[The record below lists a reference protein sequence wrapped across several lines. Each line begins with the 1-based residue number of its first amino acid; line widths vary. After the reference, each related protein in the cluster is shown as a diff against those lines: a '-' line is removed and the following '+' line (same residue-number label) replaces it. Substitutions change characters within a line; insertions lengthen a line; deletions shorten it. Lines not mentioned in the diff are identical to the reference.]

1 MSATTGLTYGSPSLP
16 RSSGSVSIV
25 VYLYVRSQAHSW
37 IFTGTLLSMIITWAA
52 TGTPH
57 YASMD
62 GNIPYISDV
71 GASYLKPL
79 FITGASI
86 TAVGFVASLFV
97 ERILRSHGRLIENF
111 RKRERVFSWLAILG
125 SVIGFRWIAKDFKGA
140 RRLRRAYI
148 MKGIIAGI
156 LIILAI
162 AFGVSFAEILYGK
175 EMFYLTSCR
184 QPSTRRIS
192 QRQTSPVSSSGPS
205 HSASRAY
212 RCCLHLCI

>member
-1 MSATTGLTYGSPSLP
+1 
-16 RSSGSVSIV
+16 
-25 VYLYVRSQAHSW
+25 
-37 IFTGTLLSMIITWAA
+37 MIITWAA

-125 SVIGFRWIAKDFKGA
+125 SVIGGAGLILLTIFDTLRHSSLHRLFLLIFMVGVALSAVFSIIEFRWIAKDFKGA

>member
-1 MSATTGLTYGSPSLP
+1 MSATTGPTYGSPSLR
-16 RSSGSVSIV
+16 RSFGSVSIEII
-25 VYLYVRSQAHSW
+25 LYVRSQAHLR

-62 GNIPYISDV
+62 GTIPYISDV

-125 SVIGFRWIAKDFKGA
+125 SIIGGAGLILLTIFDTLRHSSLHRLFLLIFMVGVALSAVFSIIEFRWIAKDFKGA

-162 AFGVSFAEILYGK
+162 AFGVSFAGILHEK
-175 EMFYLTSCR
+175 EMFT
-184 QPSTRRIS
+184 
-192 QRQTSPVSSSGPS
+192 
-205 HSASRAY
+205 
-212 RCCLHLCI
+212 

>member
-1 MSATTGLTYGSPSLP
+1 
-16 RSSGSVSIV
+16 
-25 VYLYVRSQAHSW
+25 
-37 IFTGTLLSMIITWAA
+37 MIITWAA

-125 SVIGFRWIAKDFKGA
+125 SIIGGA
-140 RRLRRAYI
+140 GL
-148 MKGIIAGI
+148 I
-156 LIILAI
+156 L
-162 AFGVSFAEILYGK
+162 
-175 EMFYLTSCR
+175 
-184 QPSTRRIS
+184 
-192 QRQTSPVSSSGPS
+192 
-205 HSASRAY
+205 
-212 RCCLHLCI
+212 